1 MKISLSKRIY
11 FFTMSCCLLF
21 AVIVSSILWSSQK
34 VELAFSRNNY
44 AQKVENHTN
53 ILKQLI
59 TSDDIY
65 DSNYNAD
72 NWLLSQSKLVNLL
85 KTAPSL
91 TPQEQTIQNSII
103 SQSNNVKR
111 LFNKISEHK
120 LKNANETI
128 KKHLKTRLMTQLE
141 IIRADSVQLSTIVQ
155 SDIHDVI
162 KRQVTIIISILSIS
176 FFILFY
182 GSFRLTHIFRTS
194 LKEVK
199 RAFEQNHSG
208 HFQKIQL
215 SNHSDEFEV
224 IVLAFNLMNHKLSET
239 TVSLTEMK
247 KIVEEKTHVLELLS
261 KTDPLTQVANRRAL
275 FERGTMELAR
285 KNRSRTNLSLMLLDC
300 DYFKVVNDQFGHQVG
315 DELLKHV
322 CKICAQEIRDIDF
335 LARYGGEEFIII
347 LPDCDL
353 IGGAEIAK
361 RIQTTLVKQCLKI
374 DNKEICMTLSIGIA
388 TLNDKHTNFEQLI
401 NEADKAMYQAK
412 ENGRNRIEV
421 SGEQSLH

>member
-65 DSNYNAD
+65 DSHYNAD

-85 KTAPSL
+85 KSAPSL

-111 LFNKISEHK
+111 LFNKISENK
-120 LKNANETI
+120 LKNANDTI

-155 SDIHDVI
+155 SDIHSVI
-162 KRQVTIIISILSIS
+162 KREVTIIISILSIS

-199 RAFEQNHSG
+199 SAFEKNHSG

-247 KIVEEKTHVLELLS
+247 KIVEEKTHVLEQLS

-275 FERGTMELAR
+275 FERGNMELAR
-285 KNRSRTNLSLMLLDC
+285 KNRSRNKLSLILLDC
-300 DYFKVVNDQFGHQVG
+300 DYFKVVNDKFGHQVG

-353 IGGAEIAK
+353 TGGAEIAK
-361 RIQTTLVKQCLKI
+361 RIQATLVKQCLKI
-374 DNKEICMTLSIGIA
+374 DSKEICMTLSIGIA
-388 TLNDKHTNFEQLI
+388 TLSDKHTNFEQLI

-421 SGEQSLH
+421 SGDQSLH

>member
-65 DSNYNAD
+65 DINYNAD

-85 KTAPSL
+85 KSAPIL

-103 SQSNNVKR
+103 RQSNNVKR
-111 LFNKISEHK
+111 LFNKISENK
-120 LKNANETI
+120 LKNANKTI
-128 KKHLKTRLMTQLE
+128 KKHLQTRLMTQLE
-141 IIRADSVQLSTIVQ
+141 IIRADSLQLSTIVQ
-155 SDIHDVI
+155 SDIHGVI
-162 KRQVTIIISILSIS
+162 KREAATIILILSVS

-182 GSFRLTHIFRTS
+182 GAFQLTHIFRTS
-194 LKEVK
+194 LNEVK
-199 RAFEQNHSG
+199 SAFEKNHSG

-215 SNHSDEFEV
+215 SNYSDEFEV

-247 KIVEEKTHVLELLS
+247 KIVEEKTHVLEQLS

-275 FERGTMELAR
+275 FERGNIELAR
-285 KNRSRTNLSLMLLDC
+285 EQRTHNPLSLMLLDC
-300 DYFKVVNDQFGHQVG
+300 DYFKVINDQFGHQVG
-315 DELLKHV
+315 DELLKHI
-322 CKICAQEIRDIDF
+322 CNICAQEIRDIDF
-335 LARYGGEEFIII
+335 LARYGGEEFVIIV
-347 LPDCDL
+347 PDCDL
-353 IGGAEIAK
+353 NGGAEIAK
-361 RIQTTLVKQCLKI
+361 RVQEALVNQCLKI
-374 DNKEICMTLSIGIA
+374 DNKDICITLSIGIS
-388 TLNDKHTNFEQLI
+388 TLTNKHRTFEQLI
-401 NEADKAMYQAK
+401 IDADKAMYQAK
-412 ENGRNRIEV
+412 EKGRNRIEV
-421 SGEQSLH
+421 SVEHGVH

>member
-34 VELAFSRNNY
+34 VELAFSRNIY

-59 TSDDIY
+59 ISDDIY
-65 DSNYNAD
+65 DSDYNAD
-72 NWLLSQSKLVNLL
+72 NWLLSQSKLVSLL
-85 KTAPSL
+85 KNSPNL
-91 TPQEQTIQNSII
+91 TPQEQTIQNSIN
-103 SQSNNVKR
+103 SQSENVKR
-111 LFNKISEHK
+111 LFNKINENR

-141 IIRADSVQLSTIVQ
+141 VIRADSVQLSTIVQ
-155 SDIHDVI
+155 TDIHNVI
-162 KRQVTIIISILSIS
+162 KREVLIIISILTVSL
-176 FFILFY
+176 FILFY

-194 LKEVK
+194 LNEVK
-199 RAFEQNHSG
+199 SAFEKNHSG

-215 SNHSDEFEV
+215 SNHSDEFEI

-239 TVSLTEMK
+239 TVSLAEMK
-247 KIVEEKTHVLELLS
+247 KIVEEKTHVLEQLS

-275 FERGTMELAR
+275 FERGNMEL
-285 KNRSRTNLSLMLLDC
+285 SREYRAHNPLSLMLLDC

-315 DELLKHV
+315 DELLKHI
-322 CKICAQEIRDIDF
+322 CKICTQEIRDIDF

-347 LPDCDL
+347 LPNCDL
-353 IGGAEIAK
+353 NGGAEIAK
-361 RIQTTLVKQCLKI
+361 RIQGSLVKQCLVI
-374 DNKEICMTLSIGIA
+374 ENKEICITLSIGIA
-388 TLNDKHTNFEQLI
+388 TLTNKHQNFEQLI

-412 ENGRNRIEV
+412 EKGRNRIEV
-421 SGEQSLH
+421 SGGQSLH